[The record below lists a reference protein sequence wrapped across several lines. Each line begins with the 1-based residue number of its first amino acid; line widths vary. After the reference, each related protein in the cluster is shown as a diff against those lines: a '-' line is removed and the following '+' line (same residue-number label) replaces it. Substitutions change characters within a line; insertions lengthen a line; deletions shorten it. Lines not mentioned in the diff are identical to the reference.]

1 MAGKPFIPP
10 GPPPPSHY
18 ALPADTFLDLC
29 VVRDELQLF
38 AAMSTHRAG
47 RHPEMMVYRN
57 TLAHCFEHLAQ
68 QVERI
73 VRVINENPSDNI
85 DGVLSRRHR
94 RKH

>member
-1 MAGKPFIPP
+1 MAGKPNIPP
-10 GPPPPSHY
+10 GPPSHY
-18 ALPADTFLDLC
+18 ALPNKAFRDLC
-29 VVRDELQLF
+29 VVRDELRLF
-38 AAMSTHRAG
+38 AAMAAQRAG

-73 VRVINENPSDNI
+73 VRVLNENPADQL
-85 DGVLSRRHR
+85 DGVLTRRYR